1 MPPEALTRS
10 SDVVR
15 WFLRMERY
23 FRAADVPDNRR
34 AAMLQYHMD
43 EAMGDVLSVL
53 EVEETD
59 DYGKLKSTLFRVFG
73 VNNSE
78 EGYMKEFINRH
89 QRENESLR
97 DQADGILLQQFQ
109 AGIRQDMTKF
119 TILRSAP
126 VSFEKAVK
134 IVAREELMIN
144 QVSATTA
151 SASVVTTAA
160 DVKKETS
167 GYEGETGS
175 AAAIHAE
182 HIRDKLTMKVKVQLE
197 GEITRTTR
205 TKAVSQ
211 RRRPQRSDRFTCWTC
226 GQLGHF
232 SQDCLSHS
240 GSQLGRDEPQS
251 RWRFHWADL
260 NARCWL
266 IWGGHDPCSRG
277 GYEGIEGFKA
287 SNGDCS
293 WRHGESSAHGL
304 MSQGRFPSV
313 PARFSI
319 LFNNPIA
326 VPPVRMKN
334 ANSRSQILVA
344 MEQILPKE
352 QEAGRKYQPTLSA
365 ILEQFSDVL
374 GTSDEDLGR
383 MSVIRHAIHTG
394 DAKPVR
400 CSPRRIAYHQRPQ
413 VETLLN
419 GMMHRDVIEP
429 SCSPW
434 ASPIVLVNK
443 KHGSSRF
450 CDDYRQLKNVT
461 QKNAHPLPRINDT
474 LDDLDFECLVYLDD
488 VTESFSR
495 TAEEHT
501 ARLQEVLDRLR
512 KAGMKVKPEK
522 CQLMKRKVAY
532 SGHIISEKDIATVPS
547 KTRAVKEWQAPFL
560 TSCHMATTAAKE
572 LIYTTTRN
580 RNLTNRMHENDNHA
594 GMSRLLYEFVLY
606 VMKNPIVE
614 DPLPLQPENYV
625 LKLFLELQ
633 LRVKEMGIQSC
644 KTIRSNR
651 LHGFPLRIAGYLMSS
666 IPKRKNLAS
675 NLIRRN
681 LFRERLP
688 APKILLLNV
697 HSVAVRTNNHLEG

>member
-78 EGYMKEFINRH
+78 ERYMKEFINRH
-89 QRENESLR
+89 QRENESAFPQLK

-109 AGIRQDMTKF
+109 AGIRQDMIKF

-126 VSFEKAVK
+126 VSFEKAVE
-134 IVAREELMIN
+134 IVAREEFMIN

-182 HIRDKLTMKVKVQLE
+182 HIRDKLTMKEKVMLE
-197 GEITRTTR
+197 GEITGTTR
-205 TKAVSQ
+205 TKAVLQ
-211 RRRPQRSDRFTCWTC
+211 RRRPQRSDRFPCWTC

-240 GSQLGRDEPQS
+240 GSQLRRDEPQS
-251 RWRFHWADL
+251 RWRFLWADV

-266 IWGGHDPCSRG
+266 IWGGRDPCSRG

-287 SNGDCS
+287 SNGDSS
-293 WRHGESSAHGL
+293 WRHGESSAHGP
-304 MSQGRFPSV
+304 MGQGRFPSV
-313 PARFSI
+313 PAKVGFYALAPLQPVPGCK
-319 LFNNPIA
+319 LFGNTT
-326 VPPVRMKN
+326 VQHPVQQSHCRAPLRMKN

-352 QEAGRKYQPTLSA
+352 QETGRKYQPTLTA

-374 GTSDEDLGR
+374 GT
-383 MSVIRHAIHTG
+383 
-394 DAKPVR
+394 
-400 CSPRRIAYHQRPQ
+400 RIAYHQRAQ

-419 GMMHRDVIEP
+419 GMMPRDVIEP

-461 QKNAHPLPRINDT
+461 QKDAHPLPRIDDT

-532 SGHIISEKDIATVPS
+532 SGHIISEKGIATVPS

-560 TSCHMATTAAKE
+560 TTCHMATTAAKE

-580 RNLTNRMHENDNHA
+580 RNLTNRMHENDNHVKRDLYDVYTR
-594 GMSRLLYEFVLY
+594 STPRLC
-606 VMKNPIVE
+606 NIR
-614 DPLPLQPENYV
+614 PLLEMFEKCCVVSKDEEIQCVDERIIPYKGKHK
-625 LKLFLELQ
+625 LKQYLP
-633 LRVKEMGIQSC
+633 C
-644 KTIRSNR
+644 KP
-651 LHGFPLRIAGYLMSS
+651 H
-666 IPKRKNLAS
+666 K
-675 NLIRRN
+675 
-681 LFRERLP
+681 
-688 APKILLLNV
+688 
-697 HSVAVRTNNHLEG
+697 